1 MERDAHAIIADMAK
15 GSMSAFGELYDK
27 LVSRI
32 FNYARTIT
40 RNSVMAEDIT
50 HDVFLQ
56 TLKHA
61 SRIGKMVD
69 PVAYIMVAT
78 RNHSYNML
86 KQESRIAAMP
96 DEVADMPAI
105 SSTYDFLLFED
116 AFNTLPA
123 NQREAAYLH
132 LICGYTHKEV
142 ATIQNAPLVTVKWRY
157 GKALAGLREYFTQNE
172 MEESFNEHI

>member
-78 RNHSYNML
+78 R
-86 KQESRIAAMP
+86 KRQ
-96 DEVADMPAI
+96 
-105 SSTYDFLLFED
+105 
-116 AFNTLPA
+116 
-123 NQREAAYLH
+123 Q
-132 LICGYTHKEV
+132 
-142 ATIQNAPLVTVKWRY
+142 
-157 GKALAGLREYFTQNE
+157 
-172 MEESFNEHI
+172 

>member
-1 MERDAHAIIADMAK
+1 M
-15 GSMSAFGELYDK
+15 G
-27 LVSRI
+27 
-32 FNYARTIT
+32 

-86 KQESRIAAMP
+86 NLCGMNVKNIA
-96 DEVADMPAI
+96 
-105 SSTYDFLLFED
+105 
-116 AFNTLPA
+116 
-123 NQREAAYLH
+123 
-132 LICGYTHKEV
+132 
-142 ATIQNAPLVTVKWRY
+142 
-157 GKALAGLREYFTQNE
+157 EYP
-172 MEESFNEHI
+172 